1 MTYEIETHVL
11 SELEHVGSLEK
22 ASEIEAAAGIK
33 LKNKNFLNRINRDRW
48 EQVTKGINDEAV
60 VNIFRAMV
68 VLERTEKWVGGSVAS
83 AIFLYRILVKRRYQN
98 CAELAD
104 WALRN
109 RGNEYVPFGFMT
121 FATSLVEFEAE
132 RLRNSEKKRRY
143 AERVGLV

>member
-11 SELEHVGSLEK
+11 SELVHVGSFEK

-33 LKNKNFLNRINRDRW
+33 LKNKDFLNRIDRIRW
-48 EQVTKGINDEAV
+48 EQVTRGINDEAV
-60 VNIFRAMV
+60 VNIFRAVV

-83 AIFLYRILVKRRYQN
+83 AIFLYRIIERRRYRN

-121 FATSLVEFEAE
+121 FATSFE
-132 RLRNSEKKRRY
+132 RS
-143 AERVGLV
+143 

>member
-1 MTYEIETHVL
+1 M
-11 SELEHVGSLEK
+11 
-22 ASEIEAAAGIK
+22 
-33 LKNKNFLNRINRDRW
+33 NRINRDRW

-60 VNIFRAMV
+60 VNIFRAVV
-68 VLERTEKWVGGSVAS
+68 VLERTENWVGGSVAS
-83 AIFLYRILVKRRYQN
+83 AIFLYRILVKRRYRN

-109 RGNEYVPFGFMT
+109 RGNEYVPSGFMT

>member
-1 MTYEIETHVL
+1 M
-11 SELEHVGSLEK
+11 
-22 ASEIEAAAGIK
+22 
-33 LKNKNFLNRINRDRW
+33 NRINRDRW

-60 VNIFRAMV
+60 VNIFRAVV

-83 AIFLYRILVKRRYQN
+83 AIFLYRIIERRRYRN

-132 RLRNSEKKRRY
+132 RLRKSEKKRRF
-143 AERVGLV
+143 AEKVGLV